1 MSTAEKVTRA
11 ATTLAAAEQAH
22 RALMDAHT
30 QHVWGKA
37 WDAQRERTCETTR
50 REAWAKVQRAQ
61 KAYEE
66 ASRGSGWSS

>member
-1 MSTAEKVTRA
+1 MSAVEKVTRA
-11 ATTLAAAEQAH
+11 ATALAAAEQAH

-30 QHVWGKA
+30 QHVWGKE
-37 WDAQRERTCETTR
+37 WDEQRERACETTR

-61 KAYEE
+61 KVYEE